1 MNEIYTPKKYKAY
14 IWTLVKSED
23 TKEVL
28 TKESKAS
35 SEIKH
40 LLNDGY
46 RITRRKPV
54 CEDIYDKTQEAAKS
68 NDPEHNSLR
77 DVSKAELDVWFE
89 EV

>member
-1 MNEIYTPKKYKAY
+1 MNEIYTPKKNVAY
-14 IWTLVKSED
+14 IWTLVKGNDSLD
-23 TKEVL
+23 VM

-35 SEIKH
+35 STINQ